1 MPLNTEDNAK
11 KRNNQSTFLGHPAG
25 LGYIVFT
32 EAWERFSFYGM
43 QALLVLYM
51 AGYLFQPEFVGQIWG
66 FSAFRAGIESVFGD
80 LSTQALA
87 SQVFGLYI
95 GLVYFLPIFGGMLG
109 DRYIGRTTAVMTGAV
124 LMMVGHF
131 MMAYEPLFL
140 FALSFLILGSGFLK
154 GNLASQVGECYAPND
169 QRRDS
174 AYTYYTIAI
183 NIGAFMAPLVCGSLG
198 ELAGWHWGFSAAGAG
213 MLVSI
218 VIYWK
223 GRHHLPKQVKK
234 QKVKRAAS
242 SMDADDYKVTAA
254 IIVLLLISAL
264 FWIAQTQVWNTYPLW
279 VKANVDRDL
288 LSFLVPVTWFQS
300 LDTLA
305 VLMLA
310 APIILLWKRQSQTN
324 TEPGDISKM
333 IWGAGFFT
341 VACLLLAY
349 GASLNQGNGISI
361 LWPVLFHFMCAIG
374 YLYLTPAILSLVSKS
389 APPSINAML
398 VSCYYVAIFLGSIA
412 SGWLGRFH
420 ETLSAEQFWLLHGAL
435 VASCGVLLL
444 LLKVPFTQLFT
455 TAMSARASNITQEA
469 KP

>member
-1 MPLNTEDNAK
+1 MQTNTANSDSKIVHN
-11 KRNNQSTFLGHPAG
+11 RQRTFLGHPLG

-51 AGYLFQPEFVGQIWG
+51 AGHLFQPEFVGQVWG
-66 FSAFRAGIESVFGD
+66 FSGFRAGIESVFGE

-95 GLVYFLPIFGGMLG
+95 GFVYFLPIFGGILG
-109 DRYIGRTTAVMTGAV
+109 DRYIGRTAAVMTGAV
-124 LMMVGHF
+124 LMMLGHF

-154 GNLASQVGECYAPND
+154 GNLASQVGECYQPQD

-183 NIGAFMAPLVCGSLG
+183 NIGAFMAPLVCGTLG
-198 ELAGWHWGFSAAGAG
+198 ELVGWHWGFSAAGLG

-223 GRHHLPKQVKK
+223 GRHHLPQQVKRQQQTQSK
-234 QKVKRAAS
+234 MS
-242 SMDADDYKVTAA
+242 GNDYRVTAA
-254 IIVLLLISAL
+254 IVLLLLVSAL

-288 LSFLVPVTWFQS
+288 FAYLVPVTWFQS

-305 VLMLA
+305 VLILA
-310 APIILLWKRQSQTN
+310 APIILLWKRQAQKN
-324 TEPGDISKM
+324 NEPSDMSKM

-341 VACLLLAY
+341 TACLLLAY
-349 GASLNQGNGISI
+349 GASLNQGNGISM
-361 LWPVLFHFMCAIG
+361 LWPLLFHFMCAVG

-398 VSCYYVAIFLGSIA
+398 VSCYYVAIFIGSIA

-420 ETLSAEQFWLLHGAL
+420 ETLNAQQFWLLHGAI
-435 VASCGVLLL
+435 VAGCGVLLL
-444 LLKVPFTQLFT
+444 LLKVPFTRLFDN
-455 TAMSARASNITQEA
+455 AVSARSEHTANDA
-469 KP
+469 K